1 MTIRLLACIE
11 CDQCHDHFE
20 QMASIRGLRG
30 AALEE
35 RIHELVIAAE
45 DHEWESRKNATEHH
59 CSSCIED
66 ANAF

>member
-1 MTIRLLACIE
+1 
-11 CDQCHDHFE
+11 
-20 QMASIRGLRG
+20 MASIRGLRG